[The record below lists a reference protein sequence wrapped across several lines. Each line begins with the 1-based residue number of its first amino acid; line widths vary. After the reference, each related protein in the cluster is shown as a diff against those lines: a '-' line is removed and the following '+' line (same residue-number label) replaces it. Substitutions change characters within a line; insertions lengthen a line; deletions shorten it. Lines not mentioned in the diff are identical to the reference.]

1 MRLLITITAV
11 ALVAAGTFIYFGVA
25 TLCDDDYW
33 PDW

>member
-1 MRLLITITAV
+1 MKWALIATAV
-11 ALVAAGTFIYFGVA
+11 TLVAAGTFIYFGVA